1 MYSLQ
6 DLIDVN
12 SGSLLPFLTK
22 IHSLFLT
29 HIKSDCQVRT
39 QNTSSYITQASVAV
53 GSAVWR
59 RSGLHA

>member
-39 QNTSSYITQASVAV
+39 KMMFFLNIVLVV
-53 GSAVWR
+53 GSAV
-59 RSGLHA
+59 